1 MTGAAPRIGLALGGG
16 GARGLAHIAMLEV
29 FDELG
34 IKPAVIA
41 GTSAG
46 ALIGAAYAS
55 GVPASAIRAH
65 AEKVL
70 GNRMEFA
77 RQLFGGGRGT
87 LRRLIDFKF
96 LGSVQVDG
104 GTLTR
109 LVLPDGVA
117 ARLEDTVIPFK
128 VIATDFFDR
137 RETVIEEGPVVEA
150 VAASIALPGLISA
163 PRIGGR
169 VMIDGGI
176 TNPVP
181 FNHVRDECDVV
192 VAVDVTG
199 GPVEQPGRGPRNTD
213 LAFGASQILMK
224 AITALMVKQGAPD
237 ILITPDVDGFRVL
250 EFFRAREII
259 EAAAPAAAELKEKLV
274 QVLGEGAG
282 EE

>member
-1 MTGAAPRIGLALGGG
+1 MPGKAPRIGLALGGG

-29 FDELG
+29 FDDLG

-55 GVPASAIRAH
+55 GVPAAAIRAH

-70 GNRMEFA
+70 GNRIKFA

-87 LRRLIDFKF
+87 LRQLIDFKF

-109 LVLPDGVA
+109 LVLPEGVV

-128 VIATDFFDR
+128 VIATDFFAR
-137 RETVIEEGPVVEA
+137 RETVIEQGPLVEA

-176 TNPVP
+176 SNPIP
-181 FNHVRDECDVV
+181 FNHVRGQSDVV

-199 GPVEQPGRGPRNTD
+199 GPVEQPGRGPRNTE

-224 AITALMVKQGAPD
+224 TITALMVKQAAPD
-237 ILITPDVDGFRVL
+237 ILITPNVDGFRVL

-259 EAAAPAAAELKEKLV
+259 EAAAPAAAELKER
-274 QVLGEGAG
+274 LGRLLGAAADVG
-282 EE
+282 

>member
-1 MTGAAPRIGLALGGG
+1 MTGGKPRIGLALGGG

-34 IKPAVIA
+34 VKPAVIA

-55 GVPASAIRAH
+55 GVPASVIRAH
-65 AEKVL
+65 AERVL

-96 LGSVQVDG
+96 LGSMQVDG

-117 ARLEDTVIPFK
+117 PRLEETVIPFK
-128 VIATDFFDR
+128 VIATDFYAR
-137 RETVIEEGPVVEA
+137 RETVIDRGPLVEA

-163 PRIGGR
+163 PPIGGR

-181 FNHVRDECDVV
+181 FNHVREQSDLV
-192 VAVDVTG
+192 VAIDVTG
-199 GPVEQPGRGPRNTD
+199 GPVERRGRAPRNTD

-224 AITALMVKQGAPD
+224 SITALMLKESPPD
-237 ILITPDVDGFRVL
+237 ILIAPDVDRFRVL
-250 EFFRAREII
+250 EFFRAHEII
-259 EAAAPAAAELKEKLV
+259 ELARPAAVELKDR
-274 QVLGEGAG
+274 LGRLLLRGTG
-282 EE
+282 EP